1 MLLEIEIIAKLAG
14 FFFHAAEA
22 YSESFQMSS
31 MKLLFKRLTTIHF
44 FPVNTK
50 YKYTIYGKNA
60 PQENFEA
67 S

>member
-50 YKYTIYGKNA
+50 YKYMAKMHHRRTLRQVKC
-60 PQENFEA
+60 
-67 S
+67 